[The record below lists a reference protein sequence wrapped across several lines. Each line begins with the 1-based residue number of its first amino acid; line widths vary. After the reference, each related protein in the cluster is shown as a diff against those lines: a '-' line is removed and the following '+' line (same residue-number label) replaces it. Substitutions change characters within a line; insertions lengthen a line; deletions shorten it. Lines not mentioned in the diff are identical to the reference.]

1 MTVIAPPPAPHV
13 YAALD
18 ELVPIR
24 ISGADARAFL
34 HGQLTQDIQNLPP
47 GQARL
52 AGYCTARGRLLAT
65 GLVWRVQAG
74 DAQADDYL
82 FLVRADLAEA
92 LVKRLRMFVLRA
104 KVTIAPAPLKVW
116 GLGVRRSGIAAW
128 QVMQWQDSAGRTTW
142 CVGAP
147 DGLALQDVERRWC
160 VAHGDQRLSDAL
172 PGVALAEESIES
184 QLAWAKAW
192 RVGDIEAGLPWVQA
206 ATQERFIPQTLN
218 LDLLGGVSFD
228 KGCYPGQEVVARSHY
243 RGTLKRR
250 MAGGISSAT
259 GDGSWFRP
267 DADIFDARHP
277 DQPWGRVVNIEVE
290 HDAAWLLF
298 EAQLGTLHEADLRLG
313 HPQGPAISLH
323 ALPCGINP

>member
-18 ELVPIR
+18 ELAPIR

-34 HGQLTQDIQNLPP
+34 HGQLTQDIQSLPP

-52 AGYCTARGRLLAT
+52 AGYCTAKGRLLAT
-65 GLVWRVQAG
+65 GIVWRVQAD

-104 KVTIAPAPLKVW
+104 KVTIALAPLKVW
-116 GLGVRRSGIAAW
+116 GLGVTKQADSAPWQVVQGQDGGGRAAW
-128 QVMQWQDSAGRTTW
+128 CIS
-142 CVGAP
+142 AP
-147 DGLALQDVERRWC
+147 DGNIQQARQGKQADVQRCWY
-160 VAHGDQRLSDAL
+160 VADSRHAL
-172 PGVALAEESIES
+172 PDPAQG
-184 QLAWAKAW
+184 QWANYW
-192 RVGDIEAGLPWVQA
+192 RVCDIQAGLPWVQA

-250 MAGGISSAT
+250 MAAGVCSAA
-259 GDGSWFRP
+259 GDGSWFKP

-290 HDAAWLLF
+290 HDTAWLLF
-298 EAQLGTLHEADLRLG
+298 EAQLSTLHEADLRLG